1 MSQKKRLFLL
11 DAYALIYRAYFA
23 FVKNPR
29 INSKGL
35 DTSAIFGF
43 TNTII
48 EVLKKK
54 KPTHIAVCFDRSGPT
69 FRHEEFDAYKA
80 NRQPTPDGIV
90 VAKPYIDRLLEA
102 LNIPRIYLDGYEA
115 DDVIGTI
122 AKKAEKEDFQVY
134 MMTSDKD
141 FAQLVSENIFMYRP
155 GNKWSPAEVW
165 GIKEVLE
172 KFQIQKVSQVVD
184 YLAMMGDAVDN
195 IPGLPGVGRKTAQK
209 FIAEYGSIESLLA
222 NTHEIKGKLREK
234 LEAAK
239 EQGFL
244 SKKLATIDV
253 NVPIEFD
260 ESELLF
266 SEINI
271 HQIRQLF
278 EELEFKTILQRVLSL
293 SDKEVVKANKT
304 DTFEKEELFSNG
316 QLDMFSENINSNIE
330 KIEIEK
336 RYSITS
342 EYNSLLEKIREKGKC
357 SFQILSNDLSNFND
371 SLISFSL
378 SVEKD
383 NSFYFPCKDKSLT
396 FLKEILEDHRIL
408 KIGRDIKDQIKT
420 LWKYNVHEINNIFDV
435 SIAHYLLHP
444 DMRHDIEILSEN
456 YLQYNSFDI
465 SSVLGK
471 GKQKRRLSELSDE
484 KKLFYCCET
493 SDIILQLSEIFTLK
507 LKELNLYDL
516 FKSIEMPLLKVL
528 SKMEL
533 EGINL
538 DVQMLQ
544 GYSIELSAEIS
555 SIEKQIYKLSGEEF
569 NISSP
574 KQLGEVLFDKMQI
587 VEKVKKTK
595 SGQYSTS
602 EETLSKLKGKH
613 IIIDLILEYRGLQK
627 LLSTYVNA
635 LPLLI
640 DSNSGKIHTTFNQSV
655 AATGRLSSVNPNL
668 QNIPIRTEKGRK
680 MRKSF
685 IARNDEFEV
694 LAADYS
700 QIELRIMASLSKDES
715 LLKAFN
721 LGVDIHSATAAKVY
735 KVEEEDVTREM
746 RSYAKMVN
754 FGIIY
759 GISPFGLS
767 QRLGIKRKEASEI
780 IDSYFLEFPKVKRYI
795 DDSIVKARENE
806 YVETIL
812 GRRRYLK
819 EINSRNAMM
828 RAFAE
833 RNAINAPI
841 QGSAADIIKKA
852 MIDVQKEIESR
863 NLESRMLLQVHDELV
878 FDVKKT
884 EKETLIEIVK
894 EKMEQ
899 TVELDVPLVIDIG
912 VGKNWLEAH

>member
-1 MSQKKRLFLL
+1 M
-11 DAYALIYRAYFA
+11 
-23 FVKNPR
+23 
-29 INSKGL
+29 
-35 DTSAIFGF
+35 
-43 TNTII
+43 
-48 EVLKKK
+48 LKKK

-172 KFQIQKVSQVVD
+172 KFQIQKVSQVID

-293 SDKEVVKANKT
+293 SDKEVVKDNKT

-383 NSFYFPCKDKSLT
+383 NSFYFPYKDKSLT

-408 KIGRDIKDQIKT
+408 KIGRDIKDQIKI
-420 LWKYNVHEINNIFDV
+420 LWKYNVHEINNVFDV
-435 SIAHYLLHP
+435 SIAHYLVHP
-444 DMRHDIEILSEN
+444 DMRHDIEILS
-456 YLQYNSFDI
+456 
-465 SSVLGK
+465 
-471 GKQKRRLSELSDE
+471 
-484 KKLFYCCET
+484 
-493 SDIILQLSEIFTLK
+493 
-507 LKELNLYDL
+507 
-516 FKSIEMPLLKVL
+516 
-528 SKMEL
+528 
-533 EGINL
+533 
-538 DVQMLQ
+538 
-544 GYSIELSAEIS
+544 
-555 SIEKQIYKLSGEEF
+555 
-569 NISSP
+569 
-574 KQLGEVLFDKMQI
+574 
-587 VEKVKKTK
+587 
-595 SGQYSTS
+595 
-602 EETLSKLKGKH
+602 
-613 IIIDLILEYRGLQK
+613 
-627 LLSTYVNA
+627 
-635 LPLLI
+635 
-640 DSNSGKIHTTFNQSV
+640 
-655 AATGRLSSVNPNL
+655 
-668 QNIPIRTEKGRK
+668 
-680 MRKSF
+680 
-685 IARNDEFEV
+685 
-694 LAADYS
+694 
-700 QIELRIMASLSKDES
+700 
-715 LLKAFN
+715 
-721 LGVDIHSATAAKVY
+721 
-735 KVEEEDVTREM
+735 
-746 RSYAKMVN
+746 
-754 FGIIY
+754 
-759 GISPFGLS
+759 
-767 QRLGIKRKEASEI
+767 
-780 IDSYFLEFPKVKRYI
+780 
-795 DDSIVKARENE
+795 
-806 YVETIL
+806 
-812 GRRRYLK
+812 
-819 EINSRNAMM
+819 
-828 RAFAE
+828 
-833 RNAINAPI
+833 
-841 QGSAADIIKKA
+841 
-852 MIDVQKEIESR
+852 
-863 NLESRMLLQVHDELV
+863 
-878 FDVKKT
+878 
-884 EKETLIEIVK
+884 
-894 EKMEQ
+894 
-899 TVELDVPLVIDIG
+899 
-912 VGKNWLEAH
+912 

>member
-172 KFQIQKVSQVVD
+172 KFQIQKVSQVID

-260 ESELLF
+260 ESKLLF

-293 SDKEVVKANKT
+293 SDKEVVKDNKT

-383 NSFYFPCKDKSLT
+383 NSFYFPYKDKSLS

-507 LKELNLYDL
+507 LKELNLYNL